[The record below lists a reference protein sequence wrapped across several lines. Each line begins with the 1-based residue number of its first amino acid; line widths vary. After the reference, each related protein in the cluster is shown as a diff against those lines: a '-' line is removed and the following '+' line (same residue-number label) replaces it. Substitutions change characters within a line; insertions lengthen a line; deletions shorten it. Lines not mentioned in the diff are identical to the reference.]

1 MRIEQYVSRHMTFE
15 NPAWYRVQA
24 LVNECHA
31 LQCLHS
37 GWVISLYKGEV
48 TDRRMAKKHIK
59 EIQRK
64 MQKAADEAM
73 RLCGPLY

>member
-15 NPAWYRVQA
+15 NPAWYKVQA

-37 GWVISLYKGEV
+37 EWVARLRKGEV

-59 EIQRK
+59 DIQRR
-64 MQKAADEAM
+64 MQKATDEAM